1 MNSEETCNGEWSD
14 VIKGGKGKVNKRKN
28 WTKSARTFT
37 LQNFFTEHGGDG
49 KECVYEDSK
58 TAIPNLDEDEL
69 VIKNSILSFFVDLLK
84 RLGPLKRDD
93 IRIQSEYES
102 LSPESQAVIRRF
114 GSLRNF
120 LSCEESIVIVDD
132 YICISSD
139 TQTAQNLA
147 LERVTKHPYA
157 FGHQTKPPPT
167 SSTTVASITE
177 NSSCSSN
184 AWFKSDSISSDG
196 GGDPIIHLPEMNN
209 LFFNDCHKP
218 IQQLKPVNPIKPPS
232 RPPLVSKPPP
242 NIFSIPPPQVSPIEK
257 ITPTTIDYSTTKKF
271 INMSKA
277 SATTPVVLSSTPTTI
292 RNSSSP
298 GAAFPPQD
306 ENSFHKSLH
315 ALTLANAEL
324 MAKLEDKN
332 KELME
337 SRSEVLEWKQ
347 KAEKSRDSSQL
358 VISLQKQLESEK
370 LNARNLKHQV
380 EMERIY
386 SNKINEKYCSLLK
399 QQQQALTVPPPPMSS
414 ISPIMSTSPIIGGS
428 TSSTVSPRSCA
439 ADSSYPLSSLS
450 SIWSAP
456 KSEIITTN
464 TSNPNSK
471 LVYSSSTGLPSRKF
485 SFPPPNIPT
494 NIIKKPYSLVSPNCA
509 SNADNANMVNLSSYL
524 NVSNGSNMKDLWK
537 NMDK

>member
-157 FGHQTKPPPT
+157 FGHQTKPPPN

-277 SATTPVVLSSTPTTI
+277 STTTPVVLSSTPTTTI

-298 GAAFPPQD
+298 AAFPPQQD

-494 NIIKKPYSLVSPNCA
+494 NNIIKILQFGISQLRF
-509 SNADNANMVNLSSYL
+509 
-524 NVSNGSNMKDLWK
+524 
-537 NMDK
+537 

>member
-1 MNSEETCNGEWSD
+1 M
-14 VIKGGKGKVNKRKN
+14 
-28 WTKSARTFT
+28 
-37 LQNFFTEHGGDG
+37 
-49 KECVYEDSK
+49 
-58 TAIPNLDEDEL
+58 
-69 VIKNSILSFFVDLLK
+69 
-84 RLGPLKRDD
+84 
-93 IRIQSEYES
+93 
-102 LSPESQAVIRRF
+102 
-114 GSLRNF
+114 
-120 LSCEESIVIVDD
+120 
-132 YICISSD
+132 
-139 TQTAQNLA
+139 A

-177 NSSCSSN
+177 NSSCSN

-298 GAAFPPQD
+298 AAFPPQD

-464 TSNPNSK
+464 TSNANSK

-485 SFPPPNIPT
+485 SIPPPKISKFSFPSPSFPPPNIS
-494 NIIKKPYSLVSPNCA
+494 NIIQ
-509 SNADNANMVNLSSYL
+509 
-524 NVSNGSNMKDLWK
+524 NGSNLNPNAVPFSSSSHSLSSDSNSSTMSCSTKTVLNNSDLNPNAKPFFSPNEKVLMWK
-537 NMDK
+537 WKFQR

>member
-1 MNSEETCNGEWSD
+1 M
-14 VIKGGKGKVNKRKN
+14 IL
-28 WTKSARTFT
+28 F
-37 LQNFFTEHGGDG
+37 LFF
-49 KECVYEDSK
+49 
-58 TAIPNLDEDEL
+58 
-69 VIKNSILSFFVDLLK
+69 LSFS
-84 RLGPLKRDD
+84 

-157 FGHQTKPPPT
+157 FGHQTKPPPPT
-167 SSTTVASITE
+167 SSTVASITE
-177 NSSCSSN
+177 NSSCSN

-277 SATTPVVLSSTPTTI
+277 STTTPVVLSSTPTTTI

-298 GAAFPPQD
+298 AAFPPQQD

-494 NIIKKPYSLVSPNCA
+494 NNIIKKPYSLVSPNCA

>member
-1 MNSEETCNGEWSD
+1 M
-14 VIKGGKGKVNKRKN
+14 VL
-28 WTKSARTFT
+28 F
-37 LQNFFTEHGGDG
+37 LFF
-49 KECVYEDSK
+49 
-58 TAIPNLDEDEL
+58 
-69 VIKNSILSFFVDLLK
+69 LSFS
-84 RLGPLKRDD
+84 

-147 LERVTKHPYA
+147 LERITKHPYA
-157 FGHQTKPPPT
+157 FGQTKPPAAIT
-167 SSTTVASITE
+167 SE
-177 NSSCSSN
+177 NSSN
-184 AWFKSDSISSDG
+184 AWFNKTDSISSDG
-196 GGDPIIHLPEMNN
+196 NDPIIHLPEMNN
-209 LFFNDCHKP
+209 LFINDHKP
-218 IQQLKPVNPIKPPS
+218 IQLKPVNPIQPPS

-242 NIFSIPPPQVSPIEK
+242 NMFSIPPPQISPIEK

-277 SATTPVVLSSTPTTI
+277 PVSSSGTSTII
-292 RNSSSP
+292 RNSSPVS
-298 GAAFPPQD
+298 AIFPQD
-306 ENSFHKSLH
+306 GGESFHKSLH

-337 SRSEVLEWKQ
+337 TRSEVLEWKQ

-399 QQQQALTVPPPPMSS
+399 QQQVLTVPPPPISSMSS
-414 ISPIMSTSPIIGGS
+414 NISSTSPIGGS
-428 TSSTVSPRSCA
+428 STTHSKSKSPKNCVF
-439 ADSSYPLSSLS
+439 
-450 SIWSAP
+450 
-456 KSEIITTN
+456 T
-464 TSNPNSK
+464 
-471 LVYSSSTGLPSRKF
+471 
-485 SFPPPNIPT
+485 
-494 NIIKKPYSLVSPNCA
+494 KK
-509 SNADNANMVNLSSYL
+509 NLNYHL
-524 NVSNGSNMKDLWK
+524 
-537 NMDK
+537 

>member
-1 MNSEETCNGEWSD
+1 M
-14 VIKGGKGKVNKRKN
+14 VL
-28 WTKSARTFT
+28 F
-37 LQNFFTEHGGDG
+37 LFF
-49 KECVYEDSK
+49 
-58 TAIPNLDEDEL
+58 
-69 VIKNSILSFFVDLLK
+69 LSFS
-84 RLGPLKRDD
+84 

-277 SATTPVVLSSTPTTI
+277 STTPVVLSSTPTTTI

-298 GAAFPPQD
+298 AAFPPQQD

-494 NIIKKPYSLVSPNCA
+494 NNIIKKPYSLVSPNCA